1 MEDNKTSEDA
11 LYIVT
16 NLLEIGVFL
25 HRVGNRIA
33 SEFDLNQLQFVVL
46 NEIVNK
52 SEINQKQ
59 LVSDLFFEK
68 SNVSKIIKKLKSL
81 NYIKVSR
88 SKTDGRITVI
98 TATDKGKK
106 VWDLCMEKF
115 NAWNR
120 NWVKSVKKDDIDN
133 IKKALDQIKSLQ

>member
-1 MEDNKTSEDA
+1 MEDNKKSEDA

-16 NLLEIGVFL
+16 NLLEIGVYL

-46 NEIVNK
+46 NEIVK
-52 SEINQKQ
+52 KTEINQKQ
-59 LVSDLFFEK
+59 LVSDLIFEK

-81 NYIKVSR
+81 DYIEVSR
-88 SKTDGRITVI
+88 SNKDGRITVI
-98 TATDKGKK
+98 TVTDKGKNI
-106 VWDLCMEKF
+106 WDLCMEKF

-120 NWVKSVKKDDIDN
+120 NWVKTLKKDDIDN
-133 IKKALDQIKSLQ
+133 MKKVLDQIKNLQ